1 MNTLFEDNKE
11 KIIALC
17 KSHFVK
23 ELSTFG
29 SINTDKFNSESDI
42 DFLYI
47 IDIEKFDNWATG
59 NYDYTDN
66 LLSLE
71 SKLHKLF
78 NRKID
83 LVPANT
89 INKNKYMRRSI
100 EQLKKIVYAA

>member
-59 NYDYTDN
+59 SYDYTDN

-71 SKLHKLF
+71 SSLRNLL

-83 LVPANT
+83 LMPAGV
-89 INKNKYMRRSI
+89 INHNKYMKKTI
-100 EQLKKIVYAA
+100 EQSKKLIYAA